1 MKYLNL
7 FEEYNQYYTIAD
19 TNQNPI
25 GNNKMKDI
33 DQKDI
38 DYIKKGLGINTKKD
52 IVSCS
57 VAEDLLCDTY
67 IFFYNNLGELGN
79 SNQMSNTNWIKRVR
93 VLSYTDEWFKV
104 SIDYKECL
112 ISIEKTKAA
121 NNPEHYWCDQ
131 VDGVIECV
139 KDAINKDV
147 YHRYISEKLDIN
159 KLPVVNMKLFEEYNP
174 YYQEITTDE
183 YCDAFDSIPNRN
195 YVKSSHFT
203 DAEIKILKSIS
214 GVNVDVGGFTA
225 EIRYMGSPSM
235 LFVKNYDKEVWHF
248 PQMSKEETSLLWMII
263 DKLEDEWFY
272 VYVNNYEKA
281 YSSDRQEEEISRQ
294 LYKCDQFDGLMK
306 LIEDKKKELSI

>member
-1 MKYLNL
+1 MKHIK
-7 FEEYNQYYTIAD
+7 EY
-19 TNQNPI
+19 
-25 GNNKMKDI
+25 KDI
-33 DQKDI
+33 DAI
-38 DYIKKGLGINTKKD
+38 FERYGIKNHTIN
-52 IVSCS
+52 
-57 VAEDLLCDTY
+57 
-67 IFFYNNLGELGN
+67 N
-79 SNQMSNTNWIKRVR
+79 
-93 VLSYTDEWFKV
+93 
-104 SIDYKECL
+104 
-112 ISIEKTKAA
+112 
-121 NNPEHYWCDQ
+121 
-131 VDGVIECV
+131 
-139 KDAINKDV
+139 
-147 YHRYISEKLDIN
+147 RYISEKLDIN

-183 YCDAFDSIPNRN
+183 YVDAFDSVPNRN

-225 EIRYMGSPSM
+225 EISYMGSPSM

-248 PQMSKEETSLLWMII
+248 PQMSKEKTSLLWMII